1 MRLHLFSVT
10 FLSLLVGSS
19 IVSAS
24 GGGGIDSNNTSTQ
37 PRVDR
42 LYEEGKS
49 YYKAK
54 LADGTRLEYCIKS
67 DNGLT
72 KLSRKS
78 VKPFKRGSS
87 TEFVNS
93 LYSCADPNLKI
104 TDVVSANQGDAILYY
119 LNKRFRLKLKNNS

>member
-1 MRLHLFSVT
+1 MRLQILSVT
-10 FLSLLVGSS
+10 SICLLLGSS

-24 GGGGIDSNNTSTQ
+24 GGGGYNDNSFAQ

-54 LADGTRLEYCIKS
+54 LADGTRLEYCIKGDS
-67 DNGLT
+67 GLT

-87 TEFVNS
+87 AEFVNS
-93 LYSCADPNLKI
+93 LYSCADPNVRI
-104 TDVVSANQGDAILYY
+104 ADAVPANQGNAILYY
-119 LNKRFRLKLKNNS
+119 LNKRFRLKLKSDS